1 MCNFDFIDER
11 VLLYGSKK
19 LIYDIITLLVI
30 YIKRDYIMIF
40 MLIRNIL
47 WWLFSIVYK
56 FAF

>member
-1 MCNFDFIDER
+1 MCNFNFIDER